1 MLLTKTATP
10 IIFEVTNDKFE
21 AIAEVDDY
29 KSLQW
34 GEASP
39 KVSEKTSEYSGKT
52 LLRMP
57 LIWIFALEILLTRL
71 LLYLVKFFKASKSSL
86 GKEVCSMP
94 LKLKKLAIKIE
105 SITSFFCLRL
115 V

>member
-1 MLLTKTATP
+1 MKTLK
-10 IIFEVTNDKFE
+10 IC
-21 AIAEVDDY
+21 
-29 KSLQW
+29 L
-34 GEASP
+34 EASP
-39 KVSEKTSEYSGKT
+39 KMSENKSEYSGKALSKIPVT
-52 LLRMP
+52 
-57 LIWIFALEILLTRL
+57 WVFALEILSTRF

-86 GKEVCSMP
+86 GKEACSMP